1 MKRKEK
7 MKKIVSILL
16 LIIVACTTTTTQ
28 SEPKTDIN
36 KIVDALKAVV
46 MPK

>member
-1 MKRKEK
+1 
-7 MKKIVSILL
+7 MKKIVSILLL